1 MRVIKRYANR
11 KLYDTRDSR
20 YVTLSEI
27 EVLVRGGEDVRIIDN
42 GTKEDLTSVTL
53 AQVLL
58 EQEKKGGRLLPSA
71 LRDLIH
77 ARGEKIIASIREGA
91 VGKLIRRAEPAEP
104 AAAGPAATPAKRVA
118 EAIAEGREAL
128 DEWQKRIDDRVRAAL
143 QNLAPWAQLQA
154 EVRRLSERVEALEKA
169 LREGGE

>member
-1 MRVIKRYANR
+1 MLRLEPPMDPSSESPGSPGVRVIKRYANR

-58 EQEKKGGRLLPSA
+58 EQEKKGGRP
-71 LRDLIH
+71 
-77 ARGEKIIASIREGA
+77 RGDSRET
-91 VGKLIRRAEPAEP
+91 RRGGDCR
-104 AAAGPAATPAKRVA
+104 GPGGPRRVA
-118 EAIAEGREAL
+118 EAYRRPGAGGPAEPGP
-128 DEWQKRIDDRVRAAL
+128 VGP
-143 QNLAPWAQLQA
+143 APGGGPTAFGA
-154 EVRRLSERVEALEKA
+154 RRGAGKEI
-169 LREGGE
+169 